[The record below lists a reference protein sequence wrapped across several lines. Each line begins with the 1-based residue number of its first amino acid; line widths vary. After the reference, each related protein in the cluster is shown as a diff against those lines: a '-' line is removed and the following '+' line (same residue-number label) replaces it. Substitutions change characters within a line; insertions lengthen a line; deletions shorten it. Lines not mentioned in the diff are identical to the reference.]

1 MSSIGAYL
9 SYVLGIDAEVGE
21 VLGIIVGL
29 SEVLE
34 MAT

>member
-1 MSSIGAYL
+1 ML
-9 SYVLGIDAEVGE
+9 SKVVLGIDAEVGE

-34 MAT
+34 MAA